1 MKVLIIQKGVFKE
14 MAAKFI
20 QKGVF
25 KEMAAKFIRFSQL
38 CFLIC

>member
-14 MAAKFI
+14 MAVK
-20 QKGVF
+20 
-25 KEMAAKFIRFSQL
+25 FSQFSEL